1 MTAPCFWFYKN
12 TETNVAPLQSG
23 QIRNRF
29 GMRSKYDSKHNIIPI
44 HTKLLCCFT
53 AVRVNMLLYYV
64 WCNDEYGKNYRPR
77 FISMKFS
84 KTFGSS
90 LLPRAAS
97 NKVTNIV
104 YLF

>member
-1 MTAPCFWFYKN
+1 
-12 TETNVAPLQSG
+12 
-23 QIRNRF
+23 
-29 GMRSKYDSKHNIIPI
+29 
-44 HTKLLCCFT
+44 
-53 AVRVNMLLYYV
+53 MLLYYV